1 VFNLQMNVETGVNPT
16 TRAPAFTAYLALIKF
31 RLLALVLVST
41 CMGYFISANADSSL
55 LALLFTLVGTTLV
68 GGGANTLN
76 QCKERHAD
84 AQMFRTRMRPLPS
97 GRVKPL
103 QALLFGFAISWL
115 GFIIIALGVNR
126 LTLLLSF
133 LSWASYLLV
142 YTPLK
147 TRSVLN
153 TWIGA
158 VPGSLPAVLGCT
170 AASGMLGNEAWALF
184 LILFVWQMPHFFAI
198 SWVYREDYLRGGFRM
213 LSWNDETGR
222 RTALHILVHTILL
235 IPTSTGLYLTGD
247 FGLVYLVLTLLNGL
261 VFLWYAIA
269 FSRNTDK
276 AGARKVFQY
285 SVMYLPLVFV
295 AIFLDRL
302 FL

>member
-1 VFNLQMNVETGVNPT
+1 MNVESGVNPA
-16 TRAPAFTAYLALIKF
+16 TRVPAFTAYLALIKF

-41 CMGYFISANADSSL
+41 CMGFFISGGPDSSL

-76 QCKERHAD
+76 QWKERHAD
-84 AQMFRTRMRPLPS
+84 AEMFRTRMRPLPS
-97 GRVKPL
+97 GKVKPL

-115 GFIIIALGVNR
+115 GFIIIAAGVNR
-126 LTLLLSF
+126 MTLLLSF
-133 LSWASYLLV
+133 LSWASYLFV

-158 VPGSLPAVLGCT
+158 VPGSLPAILGCT
-170 AASGMLGNEAWALF
+170 AASGTLGSEAWALF
-184 LILFVWQMPHFFAI
+184 MILFVWQMPHFFAI
-198 SWVYREDYLRGGFRM
+198 SWVYREDYVRGGFKM

-222 RTALHILVHTILL
+222 RTAIHILVHTILL
-235 IPTSTGLYLTGD
+235 IPTSTGLWLTGD

-261 VFLWYAIA
+261 AFLWFAIG
-269 FSRNTDK
+269 FMRNTDK
-276 AGARKVFQY
+276 AGARRVFHY
-285 SVMYLPLVFV
+285 SVLYLPLVFV
-295 AIFLDRL
+295 AIFLDRVL
-302 FL
+302 G

>member
-1 VFNLQMNVETGVNPT
+1 MNVETGVNPS
-16 TRAPAFTAYLALIKF
+16 TRVPAFTAYLALIKF

-41 CMGYFISANADSSL
+41 CMGFFISAGPDSSL
-55 LALLFTLVGTTLV
+55 AALLFTLLGTTLV

-76 QCKERHAD
+76 QWKERHAD
-84 AQMFRTRMRPLPS
+84 ALMFRTRSRPLPS

-115 GFIIIALGVNR
+115 GFIIIAAGVNR
-126 LTLLLSF
+126 LTLGLSF

-158 VPGSLPAVLGCT
+158 VPGSLPAILGCT
-170 AASGMLGNEAWALF
+170 AASGSLGSEAWALF

-198 SWVYREDYLRGGFRM
+198 SWVYREDYLLGGFRM

-222 RTALHILVHTILL
+222 RTAIHILVHTIIL
-235 IPTSTGLYLTGD
+235 IPTSAGLWLTGD
-247 FGLVYLVLTLLNGL
+247 FGLVYLVLTLVNGL
-261 VFLWYAIA
+261 AFLWYAFA
-269 FSRNTDK
+269 FMRSTDK
-276 AGARKVFQY
+276 AGARKVFHY
-285 SVMYLPLVFV
+285 SVLYLPLVFV

-302 FL
+302 FMQG